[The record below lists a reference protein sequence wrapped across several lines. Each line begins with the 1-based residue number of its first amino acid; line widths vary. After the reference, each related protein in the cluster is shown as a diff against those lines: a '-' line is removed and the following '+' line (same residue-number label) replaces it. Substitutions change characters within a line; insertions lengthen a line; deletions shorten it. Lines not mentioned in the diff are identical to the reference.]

1 MSCLFTNIQK
11 EWNLLKISLLFKKK
25 KLQLLE
31 ISRALFLY
39 EPEQLVKFSNLHQYT
54 FIKARYFLSA
64 NRWKRLVFV
73 LLVVIISPINQCYIL
88 FQ

>member
-64 NRWKRLVFV
+64 NR
-73 LLVVIISPINQCYIL
+73 
-88 FQ
+88 